1 MAQVWE
7 HKALGYFTEV
17 ERGLAPICE
26 RLHAGLS
33 ECQHSG
39 VRPPWEAAS
48 VASWAWGRLPA
59 CLPQAQGTPL
69 AWTWAPGPVP
79 HFLICKCHTAM
90 LLGAMGVCSG
100 SWEKHFQK
108 LVRKWKPPAPKIPL
122 RLKSFSSFCK
132 FIYRWAGK

>member
-1 MAQVWE
+1 M
-7 HKALGYFTEV
+7 
-17 ERGLAPICE
+17 
-26 RLHAGLS
+26 
-33 ECQHSG
+33 
-39 VRPPWEAAS
+39 
-48 VASWAWGRLPA
+48 ASWAWGHLPA